1 MAALQRL
8 REALQ
13 GLALRL
19 ALPFL
24 VKRRALPTLLA
35 SLDWS
40 GRPGATGGEGTRRL
54 AAQLFRPLRL
64 WPTTCLYRALGSY
77 ALLRAAGQEVRFVIG
92 VRKEGETLLAHAWLE
107 RDGQAIVG
115 APGPGEPYSVA
126 YAWPA
131 DPASVR
137 APPAPDP
144 ARRLFQGEEVVMTD
158 LPDGSGVLLH
168 LRTGY
173 YFTLNPSGVQAWK
186 LIGAGARDAA
196 ELAARLSAAFPDAA
210 PNRVRTDIDALLAEL
225 TRESLVLVRN

>member
-13 GLALRL
+13 GLGLRL

-24 VKRRALPTLLA
+24 VKRRALPALLA

-40 GRPGATGGEGTRRL
+40 ARPGATGGEGTRRL

-115 APGPGEPYSVA
+115 APGPGEQYSIA

-131 DPASVR
+131 DPAAVR
-137 APPAPDP
+137 APPVPDP
-144 ARRLFQGEEVVMTD
+144 ARRLSQGEEVVMTE

-168 LRTGY
+168 LQSGY
-173 YFTLNPSGVQAWK
+173 YFTLNPSGVAVWK
-186 LIGAGARDAA
+186 LIGAGARDASDLVA
-196 ELAARLSAAFPDAA
+196 GMGSTYPGVEPARIRA
-210 PNRVRTDIDALLAEL
+210 DIDALLAEL
-225 TRESLVLVRN
+225 ARESLVIMRR